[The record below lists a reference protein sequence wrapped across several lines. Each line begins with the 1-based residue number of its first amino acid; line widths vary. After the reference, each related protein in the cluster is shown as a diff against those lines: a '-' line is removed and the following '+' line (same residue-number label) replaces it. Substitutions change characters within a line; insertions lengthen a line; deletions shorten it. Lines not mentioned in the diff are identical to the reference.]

1 MKILITV
8 GIYPPD
14 IGGPAS
20 FVPKIAKLLADSNHE
35 VTVIC
40 LSDKK
45 LQDKEIYSV
54 NRIIRKQ
61 NLILRWT
68 KTVLAIIKRGLK
80 ADVIFVNG
88 LPMEAYV
95 ANIFLRKKVV
105 RKIVGDWAWER
116 GRNRGLIEDSFDEFQ
131 LNSHNLHLEIAK
143 FSRGWTATKADLV
156 ITPSLHLKNVVKGWG
171 VNEGNIKVIY
181 NGTQISTKVDS
192 KNRLKDEINF
202 ITVGRLAPW
211 KNIDVMIKSM
221 SILKDTHQ
229 NIKLYIVG
237 SGPQEKKLKELTY
250 KLNLTE
256 EVIFTGQK
264 TLSELEIYYEN
275 SDIYIQGSGY
285 EGLPHVLLEALNYQ
299 LSIISTPIGG
309 SNEILKNGENGW
321 ILELVDGIKPD
332 SHELVKII
340 KEVLNDDKSR
350 IEKIE
355 QGSKILKS
363 KFDEEKNLNDYLKVL
378 KNE

>member
-68 KTVLAIIKRGLK
+68 KTVLAIIKSGLK

-88 LPMEAYV
+88 LPMETYV

-181 NGTQISTKVDS
+181 NGTQISTKVKS

-264 TLSELEIYYEN
+264 TLSELEIYYKN

-332 SHELVKII
+332 SRELVRII

-355 QGSKILKS
+355 QGAKILKS
-363 KFDEEKNLNDYLKVL
+363 KFDEEKNLNEYLKVL

>member
-68 KTVLAIIKRGLK
+68 KTVLAIIKSGLK

-156 ITPSLHLKNVVKGWG
+156 ITPSLHLKNVVEGWG
-171 VNEGNIKVIY
+171 VNEENIKVIY
-181 NGTQISTKVDS
+181 NGTRISTKVDN
-192 KNRLKDEINF
+192 KKGFKDEINL

-211 KNIDVMIKSM
+211 KNIDVMIKSI

-309 SNEILKNGENGW
+309 SDEILKNGENGW
-321 ILELVDGIKPD
+321 ILELVDGNKPD
-332 SHELVKII
+332 SCELVKII
-340 KEVLNDDKSR
+340 KKVLNDDKSR
-350 IEKIE
+350 IKKIE
-355 QGSKILKS
+355 QGSKILRS
-363 KFDEEKNLNDYLKVL
+363 KFDEEKNLNEYLKVL

>member
-68 KTVLAIIKRGLK
+68 KTVLAIIKSGLK

-88 LPMEAYV
+88 LPMETYV

-181 NGTQISTKVDS
+181 NGTQISTKVKS

-237 SGPQEKKLKELTY
+237 SGPQEKKLKELAY

-264 TLSELEIYYEN
+264 TLSELEIYYKN

-332 SHELVKII
+332 SRELVKII

-355 QGSKILKS
+355 QGAKILKS
-363 KFDEEKNLNDYLKVL
+363 KFDEEKNLNEYLKVL

>member
-68 KTVLAIIKRGLK
+68 KTVLAIIKSGLK

-88 LPMEAYV
+88 LPMEAYI

-181 NGTQISTKVDS
+181 NGTQISTKVKS

-264 TLSELEIYYEN
+264 TLSELEIYYKN

-332 SHELVKII
+332 SRELVRII

-355 QGSKILKS
+355 QGAKILKS
-363 KFDEEKNLNDYLKVL
+363 KFDEEKNLNEYLKVL

>member
-20 FVPKIAKLLADSNHE
+20 FVPKIAKLLANNNHE

-68 KTVLAIIKRGLK
+68 KTVLAIIKGGLK
-80 ADVIFVNG
+80 ADIIFVNG

-181 NGTQISTKVDS
+181 NGTRISTKVD
-192 KNRLKDEINF
+192 NRNRFKDEINF

-355 QGSKILKS
+355 QGSKILRS
-363 KFDEEKNLNDYLKVL
+363 KFDEEKNLNEYLKVL